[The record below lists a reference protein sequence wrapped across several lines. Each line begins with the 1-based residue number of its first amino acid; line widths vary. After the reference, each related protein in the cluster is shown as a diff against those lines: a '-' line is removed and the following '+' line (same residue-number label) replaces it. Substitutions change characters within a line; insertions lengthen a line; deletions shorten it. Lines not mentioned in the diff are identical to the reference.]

1 MGLIQIYLV
10 PQNVQKSSAE
20 AEEDV
25 FAVGLWLCTSQM
37 QSLTGGQILCKA
49 AFRKVSD
56 LL

>member
-1 MGLIQIYLV
+1 MQIYLV